1 MVKLPERLFNKV
13 MMRLDDS
20 CAAGYDSEPP
30 RRYLGMSAVGR
41 DCLRR
46 TWLAYNGHEPSG
58 QTDKAKMHR
67 VFRMG
72 HIIEG
77 FVKDLLRGAGFEIT
91 GEQTEFEDF
100 DGRFRGHCDGIIK
113 GVTLKDHILEVKSAS
128 ALNFENMKRHGI
140 TRTKPEYAGQIQLYM
155 GYAGLERGLF
165 AVMNKNT
172 QEIYTERVHF
182 DRAAFGFLRER
193 AAMILESAEAPPA
206 SAGGCYFCEFNGPA
220 CQNAGRCGTCANRLA
235 LSDFPIRRMMERRGL
250 LDCLI
255 GGGHFC
261 AAGESP
267 RRGDCGC
274 YDENQPEARD

>member
-1 MVKLPERLFNKV
+1 VVKIPERLFNRV
-13 MMRLDDS
+13 MMRLDES
-20 CAAGYDSEPP
+20 CAAGYDGEPP
-30 RRYLGMSAVGR
+30 RRYLGMSSVGR

-58 QTDKAKMHR
+58 QTDKSKMYR

-100 DGRFRGHCDGIIK
+100 GGRFRGHCDGIVK
-113 GVTLKDHILEVKSAS
+113 GVTLRDHILEVKSAS
-128 ALNFENMKRHGI
+128 ALNFDNMKRRGVA
-140 TRTKPEYAGQIQLYM
+140 RTKPEYAGQMQLYM

-172 QEIYTERVHF
+172 QELYTERARF
-182 DRAAFGFLRER
+182 DRAAFEALRER
-193 AAMILESAEAPPA
+193 ARMILESVEAPPMTT
-206 SAGGCYFCEFNGPA
+206 GGCYFCEFSGAA
-220 CQNAGRCGTCANRLA
+220 CRSADRCGSCANRLS
-235 LSDFPIRRMMERRGL
+235 LSDHPIRGMMERRGL
-250 LDCLI
+250 LDCLM

-261 AAGESP
+261 GAGESP
-267 RRGDCGC
+267 RSGGCGS
-274 YDENQPEARD
+274 YDENKPEAGD